1 MPVDP
6 REQDKTTAK
15 QRFTL
20 KVILRGEYKPMR
32 DTLTGSAG
40 VAEHTAEGNCPP
52 GHLV

>member
-20 KVILRGEYKPMR
+20 KVILRGEYKPMSNA
-32 DTLTGSAG
+32 LTGLAG
-40 VAEHTAEGNCPP
+40 VAALTAEGNCPP